1 MSKVD
6 SGRTGQAGTASS
18 GRHRKRGLRLLL
30 VGGGVTAVAL
40 ASVAAAVAGAQ
51 AIRGTVNS
59 DGSSTVAPF
68 AQAAAESFERRYSAA
83 HVLVGVSGTGGG
95 FERFCKNETDLSNAS
110 RPIKLSEAQKCHDA
124 SVGYIQFLVANDGI
138 SLVVNKNNTW
148 ATCLTTDE
156 LKKVWDKGSK
166 VSSWRDIRSSFPDV
180 PLKLF
185 GPGTD
190 SGTFEFFTEKINH
203 KARQSRSDYSASE
216 DDNVLVRGVAGER
229 GGLGY
234 FGLSYYLANKSRL
247 KVLSVNA
254 GGGCVK
260 PSVATVQNRAYK
272 PLSRGLFVYA
282 KKKSFKRDVVAA
294 FIKYLIVNEKAIS
307 QKAKIVPLTKQQ
319 LRKAQRQYN
328 TAIKNR
334 RDY

>member
-1 MSKVD
+1 MKI
-6 SGRTGQAGTASS
+6 R
-18 GRHRKRGLRLLL
+18 RLLL

-51 AIRGTVNS
+51 AIRGTVNA

-68 AQAAAESFERRYSAA
+68 AQAAAEGFERKYSGAN
-83 HVLVGVSGTGGG
+83 VLVGVSGTGGG

-110 RPIKLSEAQKCHDA
+110 RPIRLSEAQRCHDA
-124 SVGYIQFLVANDGI
+124 GVGYIQFLVANDGI
-138 SLVVNKNNTW
+138 SLVVNRQNTW
-148 ATCLTTDE
+148 ASCLTTDE
-156 LKKVWDKGSK
+156 LKKVWDRGSK

-190 SGTFEFFTEKINH
+190 SGTFEFFTEKINGR
-203 KARQSRSDYSASE
+203 ARQSRSDYSASE
-216 DDNVLVRGVAGER
+216 DDNVLVRGVQGER

-234 FGLSYYLANKSRL
+234 FGLSYYLENKDRL

-254 GGGCVK
+254 GTGCVK
-260 PSVATVQNRAYK
+260 PSVASVQNRTYR

-282 KKKSFKRDVVAA
+282 KKKAFKRDVVAA
-294 FIKYLIVNEKAIS
+294 FIRHMIVNEKTIS
-307 QKAKIVPLTKQQ
+307 QRAKIVPLTKAQ

-334 RDY
+334 KNY

>member
-1 MSKVD
+1 MRKVR
-6 SGRTGQAGTASS
+6 SGRTGKAGTAFS
-18 GRHRKRGLRLLL
+18 GRHRKRCLRLLL
-30 VGGGVTAVAL
+30 VGGGVSALAL

-68 AQAAAESFERRYSAA
+68 AQAAAESFERKYSGAN
-83 HVLVGVSGTGGG
+83 VLVGVSGTGGG

-110 RPIKLSEAQKCHDA
+110 RPIRLSEAAKCHEA
-124 SVGYIQFLVANDGI
+124 GVGYIQFLVANDGI
-138 SLVVNKNNTW
+138 SLVVNKQNTW

-156 LKKVWDKGSK
+156 LKKVWDRGSK
-166 VSSWRDIRSSFPDV
+166 VDNWRDIRSSFPDV

-190 SGTFEFFTEKINH
+190 SGTFEFFTEKINGR
-203 KARQSRSDYSASE
+203 ARQSRSDYSASE
-216 DDNVLVRGVAGER
+216 DDNVTVQGVVGNR

-234 FGLSYYLANKSRL
+234 FGLSYYLENTSRL

-254 GGGCVK
+254 GSGCVK
-260 PSVATVQNRAYK
+260 PSVASVQSRAYR
-272 PLSRGLFVYA
+272 PLSRGLFVYS
-282 KKKSFKRDVVAA
+282 KKKAFKRDVVAA
-294 FIKYLIVNEKAIS
+294 FIRHMIVNEKTIS
-307 QKAKIVPLTKQQ
+307 KRAKIVPLTKPQ

-334 RDY
+334 DKY